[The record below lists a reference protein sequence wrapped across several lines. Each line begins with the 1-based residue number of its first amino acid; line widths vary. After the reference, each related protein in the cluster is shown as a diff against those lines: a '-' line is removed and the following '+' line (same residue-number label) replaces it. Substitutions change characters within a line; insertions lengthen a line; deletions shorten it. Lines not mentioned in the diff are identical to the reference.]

1 MAGEP
6 VVVPTIVVVN
16 DDTQYLDL
24 MTELL
29 TEEGYGVI
37 VCKEAESAYSAIRQ
51 ARPAVVILD
60 IRLEHPESG
69 WKLLDMLRLALET
82 RRLPVV
88 VCSADGPFLRAK
100 ERQLRE
106 KGCEVLEKP
115 FDLDELLLKVEA
127 ARATGRAQRNG

>member
-37 VCKEAESAYSAIRQ
+37 VCKETQNAYSAIRQ